1 MAPNLRQPRVRRS
14 VHAFS
19 LIELLVVILLVGV
32 IAAIVLPALAKS
44 RQKAMAAESLA
55 NSRAIGAAFK
65 QYANDH
71 DGALVPVN
79 PVGKNAKANWAQE
92 LDQYDQANHRPA
104 AAAAAGIGYNRRLS
118 QVRRLDA
125 IAQPARTVAFGD
137 TGQIVNPEE
146 RNPDRWRE
154 EPSAKP
160 QVARLFEAPASNE
173 WKTSR
178 NRMVNRYLGRANV
191 VFADGSAAR
200 MPVSRVGF
208 QFEAGHARALWDSQ

>member
-55 NSRAIGAAFK
+55 YSRAIGAAFK

-92 LDQYDQANHRPA
+92 LNQYDQANHR
-104 AAAAAGIGYNRRLS
+104 LS
-118 QVRRLDA
+118 L
-125 IAQPARTVAFGD
+125 IH
-137 TGQIVNPEE
+137 I
-146 RNPDRWRE
+146 
-154 EPSAKP
+154 
-160 QVARLFEAPASNE
+160 
-173 WKTSR
+173 
-178 NRMVNRYLGRANV
+178 
-191 VFADGSAAR
+191 
-200 MPVSRVGF
+200 
-208 QFEAGHARALWDSQ
+208 

>member
-1 MAPNLRQPRVRRS
+1 MAPNLRQPLVRRTLS
-14 VHAFS
+14 AFS

-44 RQKAMAAESLA
+44 RQKAMAAESLD

-79 PVGKNAKANWAQE
+79 PIGKNAKSNWVLE
-92 LDQYDQANHRPA
+92 LNRYDQAYHRPA

-118 QVRRLDA
+118 QVKKIDD
-125 IAQPARTVAFGD
+125 IVQPARTVAFGD
-137 TGQIVNPEE
+137 TGQVINPEE
-146 RNPDRWRE
+146 SDPDRWRE
-154 EPSAKP
+154 EPAAEP
-160 QVARLFEAPASNE
+160 QQARLFETPASDKWN
-173 WKTSR
+173 TSR
-178 NRMVNRYLGRANV
+178 NRMVNRHLSRANV
-191 VFADGSAAR
+191 VFADGSASR

-208 QFEAGHARALWDSQ
+208 QFEAGHAHALWDNQ